1 MKKYAYGLILI
12 LSVFSV
18 LFAGCASTDPR
29 DKDLRAANP
38 EQGDNKTDTGK
49 LENITL
55 SEFMLGIGDSIEVAV
70 YRHDELKRTTK
81 VDISGKIMFPLIGD
95 VVVAGKGVYELRDDL
110 RQRFSRYIV
119 DPQVIVTVTGV
130 QSHKIIVTGE
140 VNSPGIF
147 NLDSPLSAT
156 EAIFKAGGVTKSAKG
171 SNVLLIRGRQ
181 GNVNISSID
190 LDMRLK
196 KGDASQDRIL
206 QNGDIVYVPATTIAN
221 VNNFLSQFSQII
233 GTIVNLES
241 GIVLW
246 PQVKDALKGTS
257 TTTISIT
264 PLSK

>member
-18 LFAGCASTDPR
+18 LFAGCASTDSR

-49 LENITL
+49 LENVTL

-70 YRHDELKRTTK
+70 YRHDELKRTAK

-95 VVVAGKGVYELRDDL
+95 VVVAGKGVYELRDYL
-110 RQRFSRYIV
+110 QQRFSRYIV
-119 DPQVIVTVTGV
+119 DPQVIINVTGV

-140 VNSPGIF
+140 VGSPGIF
-147 NLDSPLSAT
+147 NIDSPIRVS
-156 EAIFKAGGVTKSAKG
+156 EAIFKAGGITTNAKS
-171 SNVLLIRGRQ
+171 SNILLIRGKNQ
-181 GNVNISSID
+181 NASIFSID
-190 LDMRLK
+190 LDNIIKR
-196 KGDASQDRIL
+196 GDTSKDRML
-206 QNGDIVYVPATTIAN
+206 QKGDIVYVPATTIAD
-221 VNNFLSQFSQII
+221 VSKFFSQFSQIL

-264 PLSK
+264 P